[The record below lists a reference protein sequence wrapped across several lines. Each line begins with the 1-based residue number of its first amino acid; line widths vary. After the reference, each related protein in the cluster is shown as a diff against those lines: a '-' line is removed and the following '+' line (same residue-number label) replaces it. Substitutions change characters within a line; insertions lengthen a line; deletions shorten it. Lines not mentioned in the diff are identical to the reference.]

1 MRGWSC
7 PRCPFCTYIQH
18 IHVPFCLSLQIVVEE
33 GGYEA
38 ICKDRRWARVAQRL
52 NYPPGKNIG
61 SLLRSH
67 YERIVYPYEMYQS
80 GANLVVRMPSQG
92 GSRLSPARCK
102 FPHLFLMELVQWSGL
117 ETWRGLGRDGVWFS
131 WGDGCGEVVGRRDG
145 ISRGMRRIPKVC
157 AGVSGQ
163 LSRACWVGGWRAV

>member
-1 MRGWSC
+1 M
-7 PRCPFCTYIQH
+7 
-18 IHVPFCLSLQIVVEE
+18 VEE

-80 GANLVVRMPSQG
+80 GANLVVRMPGRSKR
-92 GSRLSPARCK
+92 RLQ
-102 FPHLFLMELVQWSGL
+102 HLLLMKL
-117 ETWRGLGRDGVWFS
+117 ETWELDS
-131 WGDGCGEVVGRRDG
+131 T
-145 ISRGMRRIPKVC
+145 
-157 AGVSGQ
+157 
-163 LSRACWVGGWRAV
+163 LYNY

>member
-1 MRGWSC
+1 MEGTQPGSTQAVIRTSWHFLLQFESQWWWQEWVAPSEVRVWSC
-7 PRCPFCTYIQH
+7 LHCPFCRPTPSCIYTQH
-18 IHVPFCLSLQIVVEE
+18 IHVPSCLSLQIVVEE

-80 GANLVVRMPSQG
+80 GANLVVRMPGWG
-92 GSRLSPARCK
+92 GKRPPCPRCI
-102 FPHLFLMELVQWSGL
+102 FSTYSEWNWLRGL
-117 ETWRGLGRDGVWFS
+117 ETWELDSSLF
-131 WGDGCGEVVGRRDG
+131 
-145 ISRGMRRIPKVC
+145 
-157 AGVSGQ
+157 
-163 LSRACWVGGWRAV
+163 

>member
-1 MRGWSC
+1 M
-7 PRCPFCTYIQH
+7 
-18 IHVPFCLSLQIVVEE
+18 VEE

-80 GANLVVRMPSQG
+80 GANLVVRMPG
-92 GSRLSPARCK
+92 
-102 FPHLFLMELVQWSGL
+102 
-117 ETWRGLGRDGVWFS
+117 RG
-131 WGDGCGEVVGRRDG
+131 GRRLPPQTQIFTLALNETG
-145 ISRGMRRIPKVC
+145 
-157 AGVSGQ
+157 
-163 LSRACWVGGWRAV
+163 

>member
-1 MRGWSC
+1 M
-7 PRCPFCTYIQH
+7 
-18 IHVPFCLSLQIVVEE
+18 EE

-80 GANLVVRMPSQG
+80 GANLVVRMPGRSG
-92 GSRLSPARCK
+92 RRPITYPHPAVTPSLSPPLLPRCRFPNLLLVKLVHWTRDLEARLY
-102 FPHLFLMELVQWSGL
+102 PFLVVFIYSLPTLPRVRDPGVPTGPAYDSLCDKVLTGRGIQRRERSVGL
-117 ETWRGLGRDGVWFS
+117 ER
-131 WGDGCGEVVGRRDG
+131 
-145 ISRGMRRIPKVC
+145 SRKRWSLI
-157 AGVSGQ
+157 
-163 LSRACWVGGWRAV
+163 

>member
-1 MRGWSC
+1 M
-7 PRCPFCTYIQH
+7 FFLYLHTAN
-18 IHVPFCLSLQIVVEE
+18 HVPSCLSLQIVVEE

-92 GSRLSPARCK
+92 RSRLSSARCR
-102 FPHLFLMELVQWSGL
+102 FPHLLLLELVQWSGL
-117 ETWRGLGRDGVWFS
+117 DTWRDLERD
-131 WGDGCGEVVGRRDG
+131 EV
-145 ISRGMRRIPKVC
+145 
-157 AGVSGQ
+157 
-163 LSRACWVGGWRAV
+163 